1 MNEKYKNDLNFIM
14 ELNLQMH
21 TANPKR
27 IHRKIMNAFKMN
39 WWNENDFIMS
49 LSAEKII
56 KYSKI

>member
-39 WWNENDFIMS
+39 
-49 LSAEKII
+49 
-56 KYSKI
+56 